1 MSGSREHLDSLEFDL
16 DNRKDWDGVYLE
28 IWKRFAKGKVKFDE
42 VLRQLHEENI
52 FPLHRPQIKSAL
64 DDYPGDSLIKDNY
77 ENFVDRIDVKFSE
90 EEAHPLIIEAVEKM
104 LPRKKNYL
112 DYARKKIEIAARIG
126 LIEPRSTEQIG
137 GKKGEAKS
145 AIVT

>member
-1 MSGSREHLDSLEFDL
+1 MSGLREHLDSLKFDL

-90 EEAHPLIIEAVEKM
+90 EEAHPLIIEAVENM

-112 DYARKKIEIAARIG
+112 DYARKKLEIAAHIG
-126 LIEPRSTEQIG
+126 FGSDIKPRSH
-137 GKKGEAKS
+137 
-145 AIVT
+145 